1 MKIKALVFSL
11 SFVAFFSQSQV
22 INKNN
27 PINYQSFKTNYSEM
41 IELANDNRLP
51 HRIFYT
57 EASTGDN
64 AEWFDAVK
72 QGDLD
77 KVKKMV
83 QSGQDIEA
91 KDTGSLDQTALG
103 WAAFIGDEEMVDYLI
118 SKNANLWATDKGDV
132 YNVLKSAVLGKNVN
146 IVKKIYNLMKDEVD
160 LNNQEIESDGET
172 LVMVAASNNR
182 IDIVKYLLSEGAD
195 INRSTTTDDKSMNSY
210 DQSALTYA
218 CKNNLPEM
226 QKLLIQ
232 NGALNHRTGKPS
244 CD

>member
-1 MKIKALVFSL
+1 MKIKSLVFSL
-11 SFVAFFSQSQV
+11 ALIAFGSQAQV

-27 PINYQSFKTNYSEM
+27 PPEYQSFKSSYSEM
-41 IELANDNRLP
+41 VELANNNRLP
-51 HRIFYT
+51 HRIFYK
-57 EASTGDN
+57 APSTGDN

-83 QSGQDIEA
+83 ENGQNIEV
-91 KDTGSLDQTALG
+91 KNTGSLDQTALG
-103 WAAFIGDEEMVDYLI
+103 WAAFIGDEDMVDYLI
-118 SKNANLWATDKGDV
+118 SQKADLWATDKGDV
-132 YNVLKSAVLGKNVN
+132 YNVLKSAVLGKNVK
-146 IVKKIYNLMKDEVD
+146 VVEKIHNLMRNEVD

-182 IDIVKYLLSEGAD
+182 IDIVKYLLSQGAD
-195 INRSTTTDDKSMNSY
+195 INRSTTTDDKSLPSY

-226 QKLLIQ
+226 QKLLID

-244 CD
+244 CN

>member
-1 MKIKALVFSL
+1 MKIKSLVFSL
-11 SFVAFFSQSQV
+11 ALIAFGSQAQV

-27 PINYQSFKTNYSEM
+27 PPEYQSFKSSYSEM
-41 IELANDNRLP
+41 VELANNNRLP
-51 HRIFYT
+51 HRIFYKT
-57 EASTGDN
+57 PSTGDN

-83 QSGQDIEA
+83 ENGQNIEV
-91 KDTGSLDQTALG
+91 KNTGSLDQTALG
-103 WAAFIGDEEMVDYLI
+103 WAAFIGDEDMVDYLI
-118 SKNANLWATDKGDV
+118 SQKADLWATDKGDV
-132 YNVLKSAVLGKNVN
+132 YNVLKSAVLGKNVK
-146 IVKKIYNLMKDEVD
+146 VVEKIHNLMRNEVD

-172 LVMVAASNNR
+172 LIMVAASNNR
-182 IDIVKYLLSEGAD
+182 IDIVKYLLSQGAD
-195 INRSTTTDDKSMNSY
+195 INRSTTTDDKSLPSY

-226 QKLLIQ
+226 QKLLID

-244 CD
+244 CN